1 MRLRNLLLAW
11 LLVPLVALWALGYRI
26 VNLRSI
32 DEVNEAYDRTLLG
45 SALAMAERV
54 SVDRGELSVDLPYA
68 ALQMLESGAQ
78 DRIFYRISSTG
89 DARLTTGY
97 DDLPPPPALPKNDA
111 PLFYDA
117 RYLGEPIRLVALLK
131 PLYDAKDA
139 PLMVQVGETMAARE
153 ALARRILIDSA
164 APQLA
169 LIGAAALLVVFGV
182 RRGLEPLRRLRR
194 EVQARGDS
202 DLTPIDA
209 SGVPREV
216 APLIEAINLHAE
228 RQREMTEAQR
238 RFIAD
243 ASHQLK
249 TPLTVLKTQAALALA
264 QADAQA
270 MRGIV
275 RQMHNSTDVTAR
287 VIQQL
292 LALAK
297 SEPGLELPAERA
309 DLVEIARAATFELL
323 PQALK
328 KSVELGFDADGAAP
342 VEGQPLLLREL
353 VANLVDNAV
362 RYARGG
368 GNVAVSV
375 RRTDDASVQ
384 LVVEDDGPGIA
395 PAEREK
401 VFERFYRAGG
411 ASSEGSGLGLA
422 IVRQIAERH
431 RATIRID
438 AGAGGAGTRVTVR
451 MPGSTALHDESE
463 ARRGSRSNPWRARI
477 EQPADRPPTS

>member
-1 MRLRNLLLAW
+1 
-11 LLVPLVALWALGYRI
+11 
-26 VNLRSI
+26 
-32 DEVNEAYDRTLLG
+32 
-45 SALAMAERV
+45 
-54 SVDRGELSVDLPYA
+54 
-68 ALQMLESGAQ
+68 
-78 DRIFYRISSTG
+78 
-89 DARLTTGY
+89 
-97 DDLPPPPALPKNDA
+97 
-111 PLFYDA
+111 
-117 RYLGEPIRLVALLK
+117 
-131 PLYDAKDA
+131 
-139 PLMVQVGETMAARE
+139 
-153 ALARRILIDSA
+153 
-164 APQLA
+164 
-169 LIGAAALLVVFGV
+169 
-182 RRGLEPLRRLRR
+182 
-194 EVQARGDS
+194 VQARGDS

-209 SGVPREV
+209 SGEPREV